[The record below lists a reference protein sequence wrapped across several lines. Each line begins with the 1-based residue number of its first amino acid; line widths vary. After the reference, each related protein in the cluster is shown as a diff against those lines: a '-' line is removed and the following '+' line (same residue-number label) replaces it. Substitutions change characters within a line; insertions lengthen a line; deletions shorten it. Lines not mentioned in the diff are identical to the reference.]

1 MSEFPRF
8 AEGTTVRLTAD
19 YDAVA
24 IEYTED
30 GEQVEHEV
38 EITDPKATFEIVSTD
53 YDGGFVYNLRLD
65 GEVDEYDYIRVFGVD
80 ESDIERL

>member
-8 AEGTTVRLTAD
+8 AEGTTVRLTTD

-24 IEYTED
+24 NEYDEA
-30 GEQVEHEV
+30 GEQIEHEV
-38 EITDPKATFEIVSTD
+38 EITDPKAVFEIVSTD

-65 GEVDEYDYIRVFGVD
+65 GTVDEYDYIRIFGVD